1 VNLGGLVARNA
12 GMLPDKEALIFERE
26 RYTWYQVNDLVN
38 RFANTLIDAGL
49 KKGETVL
56 LWMENS
62 DLFVIAFYGVV
73 KAGGV
78 AVPVNYRL
86 APTEAE
92 YIFTHSDATA
102 MVFDDAFEPVIRNRE
117 PDLPKIKQYYSS
129 GPGRFARYD
138 PLQAMLREGS
148 PEEPTVSVDEDD
160 VSEILYTAAVDG
172 RPRGAVFTHRSQMV
186 LAAGVMSVLGMRT
199 DDTILHMAP
208 LFHGAQLNLYLNP
221 GTYVGA
227 THVIKRDVTPYEDVL
242 ALIEREGITQVFG
255 APVMY
260 SMMMNE
266 EDFDEYD
273 LSSVRLFAY
282 GAAPMSAEK
291 VREMLKK
298 FGRTD
303 FICLCGLIEGGPG
316 GVALPPARQVQK
328 AGSGGMYAVNVE
340 WRLTDEEGRTITR
353 PGVTG
358 ELALRGETIMTEYY
372 KDPEA
377 TKETIRDG
385 WLFTGDLGVM
395 DSDRCVTLVDRKR
408 DLIIT
413 GGENIYAREVEI
425 PIGEHPQVREA
436 AVIGIPHPEW
446 GETVMAVVVADGPEP
461 PTLPELQEF
470 LDRKI
475 ARYKIP
481 RILETL
487 EELPRDENGNV
498 SKGILREMYMYRDFE
513 IG

>member
-49 KKGETVL
+49 AKGDTVL

-62 DLFVIAFYGVV
+62 DLFVIAFYAAV

-86 APTEAE
+86 AQPEAE
-92 YIFTHSDATA
+92 YIFTHSDATVL
-102 MVFDDAFEPVIRNRE
+102 VFDDVFEPIVRDMEPNLLNIR
-117 PDLPKIKQYYSS
+117 QYYSS

-138 PLQAMLREGS
+138 PLRSMLREGS
-148 PEEPTVSVDEDD
+148 PEEPAVPVDEGDT
-160 VSEILYTAAVDG
+160 SEILYTAALDG
-172 RPRGAVFTHRSQMV
+172 RPRGAVFTHHSQMV
-186 LAAGVMSVLGMRT
+186 LAAGVLSILGMRT
-199 DDTILHMAP
+199 DDVILHMAP

-227 THVIKRDVTPYEDVL
+227 THVIKRDAVPYKDVL
-242 ALIEREGITQVFG
+242 ALIEKERVTQVFG

-260 SMMMNE
+260 SMLMNE
-266 EDFDEYD
+266 EEFDEYD

-303 FICLCGLIEGGPG
+303 FVCLCGLVEGGPG
-316 GVALPPARQVQK
+316 GVALPPGRQIQK
-328 AGSGGMYAVNVE
+328 AGSGGLYAVNME

-353 PGVTG
+353 PGVVG
-358 ELALRGETIMTEYY
+358 ELALRGETIMTGYH
-372 KDPEA
+372 KDPDA
-377 TKETIRDG
+377 TKETLRDG

-395 DSDRCVTLVDRKR
+395 DADRCVTLVGRKK

-413 GGENIYAREVEI
+413 GGENVYAREVEI
-425 PIGEHPQVREA
+425 AMEEHPQIKEA

-461 PTLPELQEF
+461 PTREELQEF
-470 LDRKI
+470 LERKI
-475 ARYKIP
+475 AGYKIP
-481 RILETL
+481 RIVETL
-487 EELPRDENGNV
+487 EELPRGGTGEV
-498 SKGILREMYMYRDFE
+498 SKELLCEMYRHRDFE
-513 IG
+513 IE